1 MAKKMRWPWM
11 TRDRREG
18 CHGDVQRR
26 QFVSITDAT
35 FFQGKAG
42 AAVLVDTDPAS
53 LLGALVA
60 EKSATDAMLRRMEF
74 VDQYCRSATSQRI
87 EDALLRYRGVVPH
100 RVAVLAVTEED
111 DRFPVSIGAADALTD
126 LGAFGV
132 CQQWAGNGRVHSSAS
147 RLKSCKPIRRAG
159 QEALKTSP
167 IEP

>member
-11 TRDRREG
+11 TRDRRER
-18 CHGDVQRR
+18 CHGDVQSR

-87 EDALLRYRGVVPH
+87 EDALLRYRGVVPN
-100 RVAVLAVTEED
+100 
-111 DRFPVSIGAADALTD
+111 
-126 LGAFGV
+126 
-132 CQQWAGNGRVHSSAS
+132 WAPSLKLSRQYDGRE
-147 RLKSCKPIRRAG
+147 G
-159 QEALKTSP
+159 QRGRS
-167 IEP
+167 